1 MTTSQTTGD
10 LDPFNEEDFITCI
23 TIVVRTIRRKGR
35 WSNWEEEEC
44 ISEGYIYAL
53 RIRELWNPEAGP
65 FMKYL
70 FSTLPFRISDAMR
83 TGMGHKRNQRKN
95 RATNAR
101 FISKEFQVTSNEE
114 YDAIVNLPA
123 KEEKLH
129 DHDWEDNFDWFA
141 LTPKEIECVNMRARG
156 IPQKEIGYSL
166 GVCESRV
173 CQILKQVKNKWS
185 HHDPENNNE

>member
-1 MTTSQTTGD
+1 MTTNQTTVE
-10 LDPFNEEDFITCI
+10 LDPFNEKDFITCI
-23 TIVVRTIRRKGR
+23 TIVIRTIKRNGR

-53 RIRELWNPEAGP
+53 RIRELWNPAKGP

-83 TGMGHKRNQRKN
+83 INMGHKRNQRKE
-95 RATNAR
+95 RTTNSR

-114 YDAIVNLPA
+114 YDGIVNLPA
-123 KEEKLH
+123 KEEKSY
-129 DHDWEDNFDWFA
+129 DYDWEDNFDWSC
-141 LTPKEIECVNMRARG
+141 LTPKEIECVKMRAKG

-166 GVCESRV
+166 NVCESRV
-173 CQILKQVKNKWS
+173 CQILKQAKKKWS
-185 HHDPENNNE
+185 HHDLENNNE